1 MDLDALINAVNSG
14 VSQDSLALQ
23 TFVNEVA
30 DGQRS
35 TEEARGGSRPSMNMD
50 VRLKTRSCLPER

>member
-35 TEEARGGSRPSMNMD
+35 TEEAAVAQGRP
-50 VRLKTRSCLPER
+50 